1 MQDFS
6 VLMSVYCKERP
17 DYLRASL
24 ESVFRQTVMPSE
36 VVLVEDGPLTSE
48 LDEVVEEYEKRYK
61 QLKVVKLPRNVG
73 LGRALNEG
81 LKHCSFE
88 LVARMDTDDIAK
100 PFRFERQLAE
110 FRRQSDLTV
119 CGTWINEFVVSSDL
133 PIAIRKVPQN
143 NDDIYEFG
151 KCRNPMNHVT
161 VMFRKQEVINS
172 GGYQDYPLFED
183 YFLWARMLVLGYKFY
198 SIQESFVDVR
208 ADETMIVRRG
218 GFNYPLVEARLQF
231 LFYGMRYISFG
242 QMLKNIAI
250 RFIARVMPASF
261 RARLYRR
268 RLRS

>member
-1 MQDFS
+1 
-6 VLMSVYCKERP
+6 
-17 DYLRASL
+17 
-24 ESVFRQTVMPSE
+24 
-36 VVLVEDGPLTSE
+36 
-48 LDEVVEEYEKRYK
+48 
-61 QLKVVKLPRNVG
+61 
-73 LGRALNEG
+73 
-81 LKHCSFE
+81 
-88 LVARMDTDDIAK
+88 
-100 PFRFERQLAE
+100 
-110 FRRQSDLTV
+110 
-119 CGTWINEFVVSSDL
+119 
-133 PIAIRKVPQN
+133 
-143 NDDIYEFG
+143 
-151 KCRNPMNHVT
+151 MNHVT

-218 GFNYPLVEARLQF
+218 GFNYALVEARLQF